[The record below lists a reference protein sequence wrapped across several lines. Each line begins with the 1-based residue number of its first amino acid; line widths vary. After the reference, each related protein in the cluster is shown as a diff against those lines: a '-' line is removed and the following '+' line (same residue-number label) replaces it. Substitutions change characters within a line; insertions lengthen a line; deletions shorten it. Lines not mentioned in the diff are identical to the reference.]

1 MSSTQLAGSVGIFG
15 VSNPLTRPWANAAG
29 STVQSRWQNRLASGA
44 ARSHPSAACSGGL
57 AAAMTTTPDRSRT
70 ISWDD
75 PATVL
80 AAADGRSGL
89 ELMQSLLAGEISAP
103 PIAATL
109 GFTLTEVAEGRAVF
123 QLDPGEFHYN
133 PIGSVHG
140 GVYATLLDHWLGC
153 DSKTVLAGTYAHL
166 DALKG

>member
-1 MSSTQLAGSVGIFG
+1 MCLPYPESDIQTQTDGPST
-15 VSNPLTRPWANAAG
+15 G
-29 STVQSRWQNRLASGA
+29 STSDEE
-44 ARSHPSAACSGGL
+44 
-57 AAAMTTTPDRSRT
+57 AAMTTTPDRSRT

-103 PIAATL
+103 PIAQTL

-133 PIGSVHG
+133 
-140 GVYATLLDHWLGC
+140 
-153 DSKTVLAGTYAHL
+153 
-166 DALKG
+166 

>member
-1 MSSTQLAGSVGIFG
+1 
-15 VSNPLTRPWANAAG
+15 
-29 STVQSRWQNRLASGA
+29 
-44 ARSHPSAACSGGL
+44 
-57 AAAMTTTPDRSRT
+57 MTTTPDRSRT

-103 PIAATL
+103 PIAQTL
-109 GFTLTEVAEGRAVF
+109 GFTLTEVTEGRAVF

-140 GVYATLLDHWLGC
+140 GVYATLLDSACGCAVHTTLPAGVAYTSLDLNVKFLGAMRMTTGLV
-153 DSKTVLAGTYAHL
+153 SAVGTVKHRGRRTALAEAELL
-166 DALKG
+166 DGAGRLLATAQSSCLIIGS